1 MRNIDSI
8 IVHCSATKAGQDFTA
23 TDIDR
28 WHRERGFNG
37 IGYHYVVRLDGKLE
51 KGRDVSLA
59 GAHCKGWNK
68 RSIGICYIGC
78 SVRDTVEKSRMRT
91 DIRQILGQMFKNGC
105 FIRLLWICSGN
116 IIFSKC
122 WDIGI
127 LHRI

>member
-23 TDIDR
+23 ADIDC

-68 RSIGICYIGC
+68 RSIGICYIGGLDENGRPADTRTNAQKR
-78 SVRDTVEKSRMRT
+78 VLYQIIMDLQREYNILQVLGHRDTSP
-91 DIRQILGQMFKNGC
+91 DLNGDGV
-105 FIRLLWICSGN
+105 I
-116 IIFSKC
+116 
-122 WDIGI
+122 
-127 LHRI
+127 

>member
-23 TDIDR
+23 ADIDC

-37 IGYHYVVRLDGKLE
+37 IGYHYVIRLDGKLE

-59 GAHCKGWNK
+59 GAHCRGWNE
-68 RSIGICYIGC
+68 RSVGICYIGGLDENG
-78 SVRDTVEKSRMRT
+78 RPADTGRM
-91 DIRQILGQMFKNGC
+91 LKNGC